1 MIALRPATQADTP
14 HLRRWD
20 KDPGVIAASGE
31 NDDWNWQEE
40 LARTVDWRAMLIIEE
55 DGRPVG
61 MVQIIDAAR
70 EETHYWGDGHEGFAA
85 IDIWIGAPEDRR
97 RGIGEAAMTLAAAHA
112 FADPSVTAIL
122 IDPLISNEA
131 ARRFYARLGYKEVGP
146 RQFGDDDCV
155 VMRLDRADWE
165 CGGSVA
171 SPSAS
176 A

>member
-1 MIALRPATQADTP
+1 MITLRPATPSDAP

-31 NDDWNWQEE
+31 DDEWHWEVE
-40 LARTVDWRAMLIIEE
+40 LARTVDWRATLIIEE

-61 MVQIIDAAR
+61 VVQIIDAAR
-70 EETHYWGDGHEGFAA
+70 EETHYWGDGHDGCAA
-85 IDIWIGAPEDRR
+85 IDIWIGAAEDRG
-97 RGIGEAAMTLAAAHA
+97 RGTGATAMALAADHA
-112 FADPSVTAIL
+112 FADPAVEAIL
-122 IDPLISNEA
+122 IDPLARNEG
-131 ARRFYARLGYKEVGP
+131 ARRFYARIGYKDVGP
-146 RQFGDDDCV
+146 RRFGDDDCI

-165 CGGSVA
+165 GRPSVA